1 MKNWK
6 IYIHGRPKG
15 QDVWPSTDG
24 NVNESL
30 YLSSFLDSNIGS
42 DVKSMMSIDTFD
54 NSTYYTYVHRCNI
67 DEYEHSREKS
77 YFAITVCLRGLY
89 ATDVTKMF
97 NLLDLIYNQKCLN
110 LILKEEN
117 NGEVYLVERFDSIEN
132 NLIDISNIIE
142 QNLDKVLSSSFAS
155 LTTDCNTKYSN
166 VKYYAITD
174 VNSPAFFLAT
184 QNQTVVVSPY
194 YMTKEDDE
202 NKIRNEKAKVEKE
215 LRRTKNQCSEYQKKI
230 DTLEEELTRWTAKA
244 ESKPKIP
251 TSQPSQSGEV
261 LSLREENIQLKDEI
275 ARLKNIK
282 KTQNTNSEALA
293 SGKLRKSLFPEWL
306 TLFNSI
312 VLIMCLWGIYRTP
325 SINHD
330 EGGNMSAQ
338 GERQNT
344 NQAQTN
350 SDNGLDYLVAK
361 ERFREAQMSTNQNID
376 IVNGS
381 TNLRT
386 NTEYKIQLAD
396 STLVE
401 DGLLANCKWVAIGNA
416 KMKGDTIST
425 KEKGRAE
432 IYLKYNKIIVLRRK
446 VEIN

>member
-24 NVNESL
+24 NINESL

-110 LILKEEN
+110 LILREEN
-117 NGEVYLVERFDSIEN
+117 NGEGYLVERFDSIEN
-132 NLIDISNIIE
+132 NLIGISNIIE

-184 QNQTVVVSPY
+184 HNHTVVVSPY
-194 YMTKEDDE
+194 YMTKEDNE
-202 NKIRNEKAKVEKE
+202 NKIRNEKEKVEKE
-215 LRRTKNQCSEYQKKI
+215 LTRTENQCSEYHKKI
-230 DTLEEELTRWTAKA
+230 DNLEEELTRWKAKA

-251 TSQPSQSGEV
+251 TPQPSPSGEV
-261 LSLREENIQLKDEI
+261 FSLREENIQLKDEI

-282 KTQNTNSEALA
+282 KITNPNSEALA
-293 SGKLRKSLFPEWL
+293 SVKQRKFLFPEWL

-312 VLIMCLWGIYRTP
+312 VLIMCLWGIYQVH

-330 EGGNMSAQ
+330 DGGNISAQ
-338 GERQNT
+338 GEEQNT
-344 NQAQTN
+344 NQAQT
-350 SDNGLDYLVAK
+350 STDNGLDYLVAK
-361 ERFREAQMSTNQNID
+361 EQFREAQMSTNQNID

-381 TNLRT
+381 TNLQT
-386 NTEYKIQLAD
+386 NTNYKIQLTD
-396 STLVE
+396 SGLVE
-401 DGLLANCKWVAIGNA
+401 NDLLTKCKWVAKGKA
-416 KMKGDTIST
+416 EMKGDIIYT
-425 KEKGRAE
+425 KEKGKAE
-432 IYLKYNKIIVLRRK
+432 IYLKYNEIIVLRRK
-446 VEIN
+446 VEIR